1 MNFAEFGVVQIGI
14 FVCQPLAFDFGS
26 HHERV
31 HRPTEALL
39 PARRLFAAD
48 DTASSNWSASA
59 YALST
64 AAFAGRFFPANGFLA
79 DHCGMILPNV
89 VAASRRFVHLILSL
103 VLLVFDKI
111 DIFEKMTATE
121 VVVAN

>member
-48 DTASSNWSASA
+48 DTASSNWSAAA

-64 AAFAGRFFPANGFLA
+64 AAFAI
-79 DHCGMILPNV
+79 ILPDDFFQQMASWPTI
-89 VAASRRFVHLILSL
+89 VA
-103 VLLVFDKI
+103 
-111 DIFEKMTATE
+111 
-121 VVVAN
+121 